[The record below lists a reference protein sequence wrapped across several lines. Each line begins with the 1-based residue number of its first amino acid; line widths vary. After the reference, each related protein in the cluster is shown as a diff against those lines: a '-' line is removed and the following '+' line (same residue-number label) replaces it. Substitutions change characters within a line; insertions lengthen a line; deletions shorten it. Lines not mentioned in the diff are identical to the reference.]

1 MTYDEWLRVFGFN
14 PWHANQLAW
23 RKVPV
28 TSDCPSVTF
37 EYAWQGVDRAGRAEI
52 RDAIE
57 EAERQIH
64 EYTSVWPTARYVE
77 QDYPH
82 ARGRSTLFEAMP
94 VKMGLRITEDLGEK
108 TVTLEDM
115 DSDGIKE
122 TAVVTIDAP
131 VNGDVRLRF
140 MEADLGAAPNR
151 DLRPYSVE
159 GTKIKL
165 HAYSIVRPTRVE
177 GPTPVAMD
185 PDANGVLATSLRV
198 LVDSYDAQKAATVHY
213 TDGSTRD
220 FPVVISHGE
229 GRAAYRLDYGDCFDF
244 QGDCRLPMKV
254 TVRGVFGVTDGSWD
268 RVVARLAAANMARP
282 ICACS
287 AANRELFNWQ
297 FDLSTVGASD
307 VLYQTPADAENP
319 FGSRRG
325 QVHAWRFVQDN
336 AVKTGFIAG

>member
-77 QDYPH
+77 QDYLH
-82 ARGRSTLFEAMP
+82 VRGRSTLFEAMP

-131 VNGDVRLRF
+131 VDGDVRLRF
-140 MEADLGAAPNR
+140 MEADLGSAPNR

-159 GTKIKL
+159 GTKIRL
-165 HAYSIVRPTRVE
+165 HAYSTVRPLRLE
-177 GPTPVAMD
+177 GPAPVPMD
-185 PDANGVLATSLRV
+185 PDAVGVLAPTLRV
-198 LVDSYDAQKAATVHY
+198 LVDRYDETKAATVY
-213 TDGSTRD
+213 YSDGSSRD

-229 GRAAYRLDYGDCFDF
+229 GRAAYRLDRFVVEDCH
-244 QGDCRLPMKV
+244 RPLKV
-254 TVRGVFGVTDGSWD
+254 VVRGVFGVTDGSWD